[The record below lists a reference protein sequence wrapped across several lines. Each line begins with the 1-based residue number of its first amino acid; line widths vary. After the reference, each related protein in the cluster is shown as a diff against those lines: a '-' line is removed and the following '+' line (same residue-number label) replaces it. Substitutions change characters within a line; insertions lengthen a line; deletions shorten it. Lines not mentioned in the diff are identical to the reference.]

1 MRWLLAILALAA
13 AAPPS
18 GASAHD
24 LRIEVVLSEKTLYVY
39 RGEETLRR
47 YPVAIGTLDYPTP
60 EGEYEVHE
68 LIWNPPWVPL
78 PDREW
83 TQHQTRKEPGDPENP
98 MRVLKIPFD
107 PPYYYIHGTSEP
119 WSVGRLA
126 SHGCLRMRENDAA
139 DLGRLLMD
147 AAGDPP
153 DRFDERVRRGKTEVV
168 RLRAPITLRITM
180 GEVNVYPGVIW
191 AVD

>member
-1 MRWLLAILALAA
+1 MRWMVLLLALLVV
-13 AAPPS
+13 PPS
-18 GASAHD
+18 ADASD
-24 LRIEVVLSEKTLYVY
+24 SVRIEVVLSEKTLYVY
-39 RGEETLRR
+39 RGEDAVRR
-47 YPVAIGTLDYPTP
+47 YPVAIGTLEFPTP

-83 TQHQTRKEPGDPENP
+83 TKGETRKEPGDPENP
-98 MRVLKIPFD
+98 MRILKIPFD
-107 PPYYYIHGTSEP
+107 PPYYYVHGTSEP

-126 SHGCLRMRENDAA
+126 SHGCLRMRENDVA

-147 AAGDPP
+147 EAGDPP
-153 DRFDERVRRGKTEVV
+153 DRFDDRVRRGETQVV
-168 RLRAPITLRITM
+168 RLRAPIALRITM
-180 GEVNVYPGVIW
+180 GEGNVYPGVVW